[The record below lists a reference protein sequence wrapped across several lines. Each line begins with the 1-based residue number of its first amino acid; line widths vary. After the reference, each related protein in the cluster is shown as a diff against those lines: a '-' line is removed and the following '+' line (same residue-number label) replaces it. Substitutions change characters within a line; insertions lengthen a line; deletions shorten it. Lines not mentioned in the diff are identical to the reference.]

1 MRASAQNTTY
11 ELDFN
16 NFDVKNDQIIMDTR
30 SGDIHLRDLKL
41 IPCLTCMVVDL
52 LVEFG
57 ISGLRM
63 NYNRNRRDSYY
74 DVILD
79 FQRNTALTD
88 HSVFAGNET
97 VV

>member
-1 MRASAQNTTY
+1 
-11 ELDFN
+11 
-16 NFDVKNDQIIMDTR
+16 
-30 SGDIHLRDLKL
+30 
-41 IPCLTCMVVDL
+41 MVVDL

-63 NYNRNRRDSYY
+63 NYNRKRRDSYY